1 MRGAVASTGGAHRV
15 IATDAP
21 RITVVTPS
29 YNQAAFL
36 AACLRSVIDQ
46 RYPNLE
52 YIVIDGGSTDGS
64 VEIIKS
70 FEKDLAYWV
79 SEPDAGQYDALNKGF
94 RRATGDIL
102 AWLNSDDMYTP
113 WAFAVVAD
121 VFQQLPAV
129 QWLSTLYPLFWNEA
143 GTATLCTQLLG
154 FERSVI
160 LGRGIGVQQESTFWR
175 RALWQRVGG
184 TLDTRFKLA
193 GDLDLWARF
202 WEHAEL
208 YGVAVPLG
216 GIRRHGGQRHIR
228 LLTDYMQETEVIAR
242 RYGVRPVRKTPPRV
256 WAKLRRMIGVAPPEG
271 VRRALHRHRLLYS
284 KGLVVQQRNRDGAWT
299 VRTQYFV
306 E

>member
-1 MRGAVASTGGAHRV
+1 MKVGG
-15 IATDAP
+15 AP
-21 RITVVTPS
+21 RISVVTPS
-29 YNQAAFL
+29 YNQAPFL
-36 AACLRSVIDQ
+36 EACLRSVLGQ
-46 RYPNLE
+46 KYPNLE

-64 VEIIKS
+64 VDIIKA

-79 SEPDAGQYDALNKGF
+79 SEPDGGHYDALNKGF

-121 VFQQLPAV
+121 IFQQLGEV

-143 GTATLCTQLLG
+143 GAATLCTQLSG
-154 FERSVI
+154 FDRRAVLS
-160 LGRGIGVQQESTFWR
+160 RGIGVQQESTFWR
-175 RALWQRVGG
+175 RALWERAGSA
-184 TLDTRFKLA
+184 LDTTFTLA

-216 GIRRHGGQRHIR
+216 GIRRHGGQRHV
-228 LLTDYMQETEVIAR
+228 LQFPEYMRQADVIAR
-242 RYGVRPVRKTPPRV
+242 RYGLRASRAASKSAALVKLDKLIALMAPRRI
-256 WAKLRRMIGVAPPEG
+256 RRT
-271 VRRALHRHRLLYS
+271 LHRF
-284 KGLVVQQRNRDGAWT
+284 GLRYHYYRGPIIAQRNREGTWA
-299 VRTQYFV
+299 VRTVYF